1 MTQQAE
7 IVPGKLTARGAAIG
21 TWVVSLLMVFGLVL
35 AVVVLMETSF
45 SSEPGLA
52 IVMCLFWLVWIG
64 ACIGI
69 IVQFRRVVKAS
80 RQSGTDTL
88 AELRFDPPAAP
99 GGGPGDLAPGGDIE
113 TRLRHLDK
121 LRNSRMISE
130 EEYLAQRARILQ
142 EL

>member
-21 TWVVSLLMVFGLVL
+21 TWVVSLLMIFGLAM

-52 IVMCLFWLVWIG
+52 ILMCLFWLVWMV
-64 ACIGI
+64 ACTAI
-69 IVQFRRVVKAS
+69 IIQFRRVVKAS
-80 RQSGTDTL
+80 RQSGTDAL
-88 AELRFDPPAAP
+88 AELRFDHPAAA
-99 GGGPGDLAPGGDIE
+99 GGPDKAGDVEKRLQNLD
-113 TRLRHLDK
+113 RLRQNGL
-121 LRNSRMISE
+121 ISE
-130 EEYLAQRARILQ
+130 SEYAAQRARILQ

>member
-1 MTQQAE
+1 MTKQAE

-21 TWVVSLLMVFGLVL
+21 TWVVSLLMVFGLAM
-35 AVVVLMETSF
+35 AVVVLAETSF

-52 IVMCLFWLVWIG
+52 ILMCLFWLVWMG

-80 RQSGTDTL
+80 RESGTDTL
-88 AELRFDPPAAP
+88 AELRFDPPDAP
-99 GGGPGDLAPGGDIE
+99 GGPPGDLAPGAGIE
-113 TRLRHLDK
+113 ARLRQLDK
-121 LRNSRMISE
+121 LRNNRLINE

>member
-1 MTQQAE
+1 MTQKTE

-21 TWVVSLLMVFGLVL
+21 TWVVSLLLVFGLVL

-52 IVMCLFWLVWIG
+52 ILMCLFWLVWIG

-69 IVQFRRVVKAS
+69 IVQFRRVMKVS
-80 RQSGTDTL
+80 RQSGTGTL
-88 AELRFDPPAAP
+88 AELRFDPSAAP
-99 GGGPGDLAPGGDIE
+99 GGRPGDLAPGGDIE

-121 LRNSRMISE
+121 LRKSRLIIDA
-130 EEYLAQRARILQ
+130 EYLSQRARILQ

>member
-21 TWVVSLLMVFGLVL
+21 TWVVSLLMVFGLVM

-45 SSEPGLA
+45 SSEPGLT
-52 IVMCLFWLVWIG
+52 ILMCLFWLVWMG

-80 RQSGTDTL
+80 RQSGADTL
-88 AELRFDPPAAP
+88 AELRFDLAAAP
-99 GGGPGDLAPGGDIE
+99 GGPAPGADIE
-113 TRLRHLDK
+113 ARLRQLDN
-121 LRNSRMISE
+121 LRDSRLISE